1 MRTLSILLASAFF
14 APILVSADLPKGTP
28 QQIDERFNWKASP
41 EGLKEAR
48 LHPWSQ
54 MFLEQA
60 TTKGDPHATLV
71 ISSALGEDGQP
82 YTEMM
87 KSSKAYIIL
96 ANPDVDDFTRQGG
109 LYWRQGK
116 TSGTVKFK
124 QAGALIMIVRQ
135 ADGTVNWFTLHT
147 DFRC

>member
-1 MRTLSILLASAFF
+1 MRTLSILLAAVFF
-14 APILVSADLPKGTP
+14 APFLISADLPKADP
-28 QQIDERFNWKASP
+28 EPVDSRLNWKATP
-41 EGLKEAR
+41 EALKGAR
-48 LHPWSQ
+48 QHPWSQ

-60 TTKGDPHATLV
+60 TTKGDPNATLV
-71 ISSALGEDGQP
+71 ISSTLGEDGKP
-82 YTEMM
+82 NEEWM
-87 KSSKAYIIL
+87 KPTKAHIIL

-124 QAGALIMIVRQ
+124 QAGALILIVRQ

>member
-1 MRTLSILLASAFF
+1 MRTLSFLLAVALF
-14 APILVSADLPKGTP
+14 APVLISADLPKEASEP
-28 QQIDERFNWKASP
+28 VEQSHFWKATP
-41 EGLKEAR
+41 ESLKEIR
-48 LHPWSQ
+48 KHPLSQ

-60 TTKGDPHATLV
+60 VTKGDPNATLV
-71 ISSALGEDGQP
+71 ITSTIDEEGKPNE
-82 YTEMM
+82 EWM
-87 KSSKAYIIL
+87 KSKKVHIIL

-135 ADGTVNWFTLHT
+135 ADGTTNWFTLQP